1 MKPIDIDTITLEPRG
16 FDARFPYAEV
26 KLSFECR
33 DYKLLRDIH
42 GIIDDACHNTRES
55 YAKNKGRMT
64 EVLRKGMTPKV
75 DRVMFNNQATILFWN
90 DGEKTVVKCRECGD
104 GHCIYD
110 KDFNLFL
117 GSDNTVIIADISQL
131 DNAVE
136 NIARCAYCQQHFD
149 SEKAVMAAM
158 LKRLYP
164 NFQDVMRG
172 ALEGGDD

>member
-1 MKPIDIDTITLEPRG
+1 MKPIDINTISIEPRG
-16 FDARFPYAEV
+16 FDARYPRADV
-26 KLSFECR
+26 SISFECR
-33 DYKLLRDIH
+33 DYKLLRAIH
-42 GIIDDACHNTRES
+42 DVINDACHTNES
-55 YAKNKGRMT
+55 YARNKGRMT
-64 EVLRKGMTPKV
+64 EVLRFGMTPKV
-75 DRVMFNNQATILFWN
+75 DRVMFHDQATILFWK

-117 GSDNTVIIADISQL
+117 SADNTVIIDDVSQL

-149 SEKAVMAAM
+149 REKAVMAAM

-172 ALEGGDD
+172 TLEGGDD

>member
-1 MKPIDIDTITLEPRG
+1 MKPIDIDTIT
-16 FDARFPYAEV
+16 
-26 KLSFECR
+26 FE
-33 DYKLLRDIH
+33 LRDIH
-42 GIIDDACHNTRES
+42 GIIDDACHTRES

-75 DRVMFNNQATILFWN
+75 DRVMFNNQATIVFWK

-117 GSDNTVIIADISQL
+117 SADNTVIIDDVSQL
-131 DNAVE
+131 DGAVE

-164 NFQDVMRG
+164 NFQDVMRE
-172 ALEGGDD
+172 ALEDADE